1 MELNNI
7 IHTTSG
13 DIHDFDPDFFIAA
26 SGYETRATCVAKT
39 VSHLDCKKI
48 AFGFDEYLNDL
59 SRPENDKYF
68 KTNGFKQI
76 TQKTHGS
83 PNFESIFSE
92 HTSDRVHVLVD
103 ISVMTRNW
111 YHELLKYLQGNLNF
125 EHFHL
130 RIMYCPAI
138 YNEPYKLK
146 KNISLKKFTFNDNI
160 TKRPKVKKK
169 TALLLGL
176 GIEKNI
182 SEKIHNIITPDQTIL
197 FYADP
202 AIEQRYVENV
212 FINNHG
218 LINKTPIRFLKG
230 FPIKDTRLMYQLL
243 IDTILPLRQEYNI
256 VIVPQG
262 PKIFSLLS
270 MIFQISYPDIDL
282 LYPSYKIKQIQDR
295 KPHDSFMC
303 VDLEFDS
310 E

>member
-7 IHTTSG
+7 IHTNSG
-13 DIHDFDPDFFIAA
+13 DILDFEPDYFIAA
-26 SGYETRATCVAKT
+26 SGYETRATCVAKKFT
-39 VSHLDCKKI
+39 HTACEKI
-48 AFGFDEYLNDL
+48 ALGFDEHLNDL
-59 SRPENDKYF
+59 SRPKNDKYF
-68 KTNGFKQI
+68 KANGFRQI
-76 TQKTHGS
+76 IQETHGS
-83 PNFESIFSE
+83 PNFDSIFNG
-92 HTSDRVHVLVD
+92 HTADRIHVLID

-111 YHELLKYLQGNLNF
+111 YHELLKYLQGNIDF

-130 RIMYCPAI
+130 RIMYCPAV

-146 KNISLKKFTFNDNI
+146 KKISLKKFSFNENVLS
-160 TKRPKVKKK
+160 RPKKKKK

-176 GIEKNI
+176 GIEKSI
-182 SEKIHNIITPDQTIL
+182 SEKVHDIINPDQTIL

-202 AIEQRYVENV
+202 AIEQSYVENV

-243 IDTILPLRQEYNI
+243 IDTIMPLREDYNI
-256 VIVPQG
+256 IIIPQG

-282 LYPSYKIKQIQDR
+282 LYPSYKIKQIKDR
-295 KPHDSFMC
+295 KPYDSFMC
-303 VDLEFDS
+303 VDLEFDA